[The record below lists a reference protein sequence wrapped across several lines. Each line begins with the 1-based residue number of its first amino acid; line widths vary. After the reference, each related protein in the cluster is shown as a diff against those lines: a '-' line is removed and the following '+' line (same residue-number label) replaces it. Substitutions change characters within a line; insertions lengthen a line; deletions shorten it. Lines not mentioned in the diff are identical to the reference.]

1 MHKPSYALI
10 LAVGLLLSLSTS
22 ASSAE
27 SSESITPQPRL
38 KEYEWMTTE
47 RWQQM
52 HAEDVA
58 IAKKDDIE
66 LLFIGDSITEGWPQ
80 NLWEEY
86 FGGYRAA
93 NFAIG
98 GDKTENLLWRLDHG
112 SVGKLDP
119 EVVSLLI
126 GVNNFGLSNHS
137 PEEVIAGIE
146 AVVGKLKQKFPNAKI
161 LLHGIF
167 PHKES
172 AQHQARDQVRQV
184 NRAVA
189 ELADDPRVYF
199 LDIGTQLVE
208 ANGDISPEI
217 MPDYLH
223 LSEQGY
229 RIWARNVTPLFAG
242 WLQDCPANHPATAAI
257 SRI

>member
-1 MHKPSYALI
+1 MHNPSYALI
-10 LAVGLLLSLSTS
+10 LAAGMMLSLAASASISESTESTS
-22 ASSAE
+22 
-27 SSESITPQPRL
+27 PQPRL
-38 KEYEWMTTE
+38 KEYEWMTIE
-47 RWQQM
+47 RWQDM

-58 IAKKDDIE
+58 IAKNDDVE

-80 NLWEEY
+80 GLWDEY
-86 FGGYRAA
+86 FGAYTAA

-98 GDKTENLLWRLDHG
+98 GDKTENLLWRLDNG
-112 SVGKLDP
+112 ATGQLDP
-119 EVVSLLI
+119 QVVSLLI

-146 AVVGKLKQKFPNAKI
+146 AVVGKLKQKFPKAKI

-189 ELADDPRVYF
+189 KLADDPRVHF

-208 ANGDISPEI
+208 ASGDISPEI

-229 RIWARNVTPLFAG
+229 RIWAENLAPYLKA
-242 WLQDCPANHPATAAI
+242 WLSEPH
-257 SRI
+257 